1 MTNFSI
7 KSQESNLVDSG
18 ALYNQFVFDELT
30 PGQGITIGNV
40 LRRTLLADLGGTA
53 IIAVRIL
60 GVCHEFSTIEGV
72 REDVLEILLNLKG
85 IILKTIDNKDQ
96 FNIID
101 STNPIGRLRVQ
112 GPGIVTADLIELPIG
127 LELINP
133 NHYIATLSH
142 SNIIEM
148 EFLFQS
154 GVGYD
159 LASNREKVK
168 EKLDGFLEIDAIFM
182 PVEKVNFRV
191 ENSYSNSKH
200 INDQLILDIWTNG
213 SLTPLDALLNASK
226 IIKHLLSSLITNIA
240 NTNSSLVTTEFSKL
254 KQLEST
260 KSTLETFTNISIEEL
275 QLSVR
280 SYNCLKFAQINSISD
295 LLKYSPEQLQLIKN
309 LGQKSANEIFVT
321 LKNKFGITLN

>member
-7 KSQESNLVDSG
+7 KSRESNALDSG

-53 IIAVRIL
+53 IVAVRIL
-60 GVCHEFSTIEGV
+60 GVHHEFSTIKGV

-85 IILKTIDNKDQ
+85 IILKRINNENELNYIDNKE
-96 FNIID
+96 
-101 STNPIGRLRVQ
+101 PVGRLIVQ
-112 GPGIVTADLIELPIG
+112 GPGIITADLIEFPEG
-127 LELINP
+127 LEVVNP
-133 NHYIATLSH
+133 NHYIATISDL
-142 SNIIEM
+142 NIIEM
-148 EFLFQS
+148 EFLFRY

-159 LASNREKVK
+159 LASNRKK

-191 ENSYSNSKH
+191 ENSYMDSKH
-200 INDQLILDIWTNG
+200 INEQLILDIWTNG
-213 SLTPLDALLNASK
+213 SLTPSDALLNASK
-226 IIKHLLSSLITNIA
+226 ILKNLLDSLLTNLV
-240 NTNSSLVTTEFSKL
+240 NTNSSIAVNESLKP

-260 KSTLETFTNISIEEL
+260 ESTVKTFTNISIEEL

-280 SYNCLKFAQINSISD
+280 SYNCLKFAQIDFISD
-295 LLKYSPEQLQLIKN
+295 LLKYSPEQLKLIKN
-309 LGQKSANEIFVT
+309 LGQKSVNEILLT
-321 LKNKFGITLN
+321 LRNKFGITLN

>member
-7 KSQESNLVDSG
+7 KSQESNSVDSG

-60 GVCHEFSTIEGV
+60 GVNHEFSTIEGV

-85 IILKTIDNKDQ
+85 IILKKVNNENELNLIDND
-96 FNIID
+96 D
-101 STNPIGRLRVQ
+101 PVGRLIVQ
-112 GPGIVTADLIELPIG
+112 GPGIITADSIELPSG
-127 LELINP
+127 LEVVNP
-133 NHYIATLSH
+133 NHYIATISDL
-142 SNIIEM
+142 NIIEM
-148 EFLFQS
+148 EFLFQY

-159 LASNREKVK
+159 LASNREK
-168 EKLDGFLEIDAIFM
+168 EKLDGFLELDAIFM

-191 ENSYSNSKH
+191 ENFYINSKH
-200 INDQLILDIWTNG
+200 INEQLILDIWTNG
-213 SLTPLDALLNASK
+213 SLTPSDALLNASK
-226 IIKHLLSSLITNIA
+226 ILKDLLNSVITSLI
-240 NTNSSLVTTEFSKL
+240 NTNSSIVTNESIKS

-260 KSTLETFTNISIEEL
+260 KSTLETFTSISIEEL

-309 LGQKSANEIFVT
+309 LGQKSVNEIFVT

>member
-7 KSQESNLVDSG
+7 KSRESNALDSG

-53 IIAVRIL
+53 IVAVRIL
-60 GVCHEFSTIEGV
+60 GVHHEFSTIKGV

-85 IILKTIDNKDQ
+85 IILKRINNENELNYIDNKE
-96 FNIID
+96 
-101 STNPIGRLRVQ
+101 PVGRLIVQ
-112 GPGIVTADLIELPIG
+112 GPGIITADLIEFPKG
-127 LELINP
+127 LEVVNP
-133 NHYIATLSH
+133 NHYIATISDF
-142 SNIIEM
+142 NIIEM
-148 EFLFQS
+148 EFLFRY

-159 LASNREKVK
+159 LASNRKK

-191 ENSYSNSKH
+191 ENSYMDSKH
-200 INDQLILDIWTNG
+200 INEQLILDIWTNG
-213 SLTPLDALLNASK
+213 SLTPSDALLNASK
-226 IIKHLLSSLITNIA
+226 ILKNLLDSLLTNLV
-240 NTNSSLVTTEFSKL
+240 NTNSPIAVNESLKP

-260 KSTLETFTNISIEEL
+260 ESTVKTFTNISIEEL

-280 SYNCLKFAQINSISD
+280 SYNCLKFAQIDFISD
-295 LLKYSPEQLQLIKN
+295 LLKYSPEQLKLIKN
-309 LGQKSANEIFVT
+309 LGQKSVNEILLT
-321 LKNKFGITLN
+321 LRNKFGITLN

>member
-7 KSQESNLVDSG
+7 KSRESEALDSG

-53 IIAVRIL
+53 IVAVRIL
-60 GVCHEFSTIEGV
+60 GVHHEFSTIEGI

-85 IILKTIDNKDQ
+85 IILKRINNDNELNYIDNE
-96 FNIID
+96 
-101 STNPIGRLRVQ
+101 NPVGRLIVQ
-112 GPGIVTADLIELPIG
+112 GPGIITADLIELPEG
-127 LELINP
+127 LEVVNP
-133 NHYIATLSH
+133 NHYIATISDF
-142 SNIIEM
+142 NIIEM
-148 EFLFQS
+148 EFLFQY

-159 LASNREKVK
+159 LASNREK

-191 ENSYSNSKH
+191 ENSYINSKH
-200 INDQLILDIWTNG
+200 INEQLILDIWTNG

-226 IIKHLLSSLITNIA
+226 ILKDLLDSLFTNLV
-240 NTNSSLVTTEFSKL
+240 NTNSSIVVNESLEP

-260 KSTLETFTNISIEEL
+260 VETFTSISIEEL

-280 SYNCLKFAQINSISD
+280 SYNCLKFSQINSISD
-295 LLKYSPEQLQLIKN
+295 LLKYSPEQLKLIKN
-309 LGQKSANEIFVT
+309 LGQKSVNEILVT

>member
-40 LRRTLLADLGGTA
+40 LRRILLADLGGTA
-53 IIAVRIL
+53 IVAVRIL
-60 GVCHEFSTIEGV
+60 GAHHEFSTIEGV

-85 IILKTIDNKDQ
+85 IILKKTNNDDELNLIDND
-96 FNIID
+96 D
-101 STNPIGRLRVQ
+101 PAGRLVVQ
-112 GPGIVTADLIELPIG
+112 GPGIITADSIKLPSG
-127 LELINP
+127 LEIVNP
-133 NHYIATLSH
+133 NHYIATISD

-148 EFLFQS
+148 EFLFQY

-159 LASNREKVK
+159 LASSREK

-191 ENSYSNSKH
+191 ENSYINSKQV
-200 INDQLILDIWTNG
+200 DEQLILDIWTNG
-213 SLTPLDALLNASK
+213 SLTPSGALLNASQILK
-226 IIKHLLSSLITNIA
+226 NLLDSLIVNLTNE
-240 NTNSSLVTTEFSKL
+240 NSFVLTNESPKS

-260 KSTLETFTNISIEEL
+260 KHALEAFTSISIEEL

-309 LGQKSANEIFVT
+309 LGQKSVNEIFIT
-321 LKNKFGITLN
+321 LKNKFGITLS

>member
-7 KSQESNLVDSG
+7 KSQESNSVDSG

-53 IIAVRIL
+53 IVAVRML
-60 GVCHEFSTIEGV
+60 GVHHEFSTIEGV

-85 IILKTIDNKDQ
+85 IILKKVDIEKESIMFDNED
-96 FNIID
+96 
-101 STNPIGRLRVQ
+101 PVGRLRVQ
-112 GPGIVTADLIELPIG
+112 GPGILTADSIELPPG
-127 LELINP
+127 LEVVNP
-133 NHYIATLSH
+133 NHYIATISD

-148 EFLFQS
+148 EFFFQY

-159 LASNREKVK
+159 LASNREK

-191 ENSYSNSKH
+191 ENSYINSKH
-200 INDQLILDIWTNG
+200 INEQLILDIWTNG
-213 SLTPLDALLNASK
+213 SLTPSDALLNASK
-226 IIKHLLSSLITNIA
+226 ILTNLLNSLLTNLLTSDSSGVTDK
-240 NTNSSLVTTEFSKL
+240 SLKL
-254 KQLEST
+254 KQSEST
-260 KSTLETFTNISIEEL
+260 KPTLETFTNISIEEL

-280 SYNCLKFAQINSISD
+280 SYNCLKFAQIDSISD

-309 LGQKSANEIFVT
+309 LGQKSVNEIFVT